1 MTKDDILEQYKDY
14 PEIIDSPVEMTEANS
29 PIKIFEGEYIIKDE
43 VNENQ
48 GNWTYLLRMVS

>member
-29 PIKIFEGEYIIKDE
+29 PIKIFEGEYIIKKWGE
-43 VNENQ
+43 
-48 GNWTYLLRMVS
+48 